1 MCETGVAGWV
11 DVDVSAKGA
20 EEASNAGKLLHAAN
34 VSSWLSCVDFTTCRL
49 ENTSSRCRCGLH
61 VVPEKSDQDA
71 KLSPGGPSLQQEQK
85 QLLDCLLRP

>member
-34 VSSWLSCVDFTTCRL
+34 VSPCLS
-49 ENTSSRCRCGLH
+49 
-61 VVPEKSDQDA
+61 
-71 KLSPGGPSLQQEQK
+71 
-85 QLLDCLLRP
+85 